1 MKTVKKSLLSLAA
14 LLSACAG
21 PQVLPNYPK
30 HETAVVT
37 TYTNNL
43 GFKGL
48 FASEGTRTVSTRAD
62 MRRTEDEFAFSG
74 FVMKHLAKARDGA
87 RIRRLDKRLLWDLDL
102 AAKTYTECPLSGCPA
117 PKREAPAEKKPE
129 RRPEQ
134 PQKKPSCKLTMTKNS
149 FTVKATGQTKNVN
162 GFDAKE
168 YQVAWDVVA
177 QDKDKNKDTSSV
189 AVSIWTT
196 SEDDPR
202 IKAVRAV
209 ERRFESA
216 LRGQLPEESA
226 MNKAIP
232 ADALKIIELEFMN
245 NFSAGQRSALLNAGR
260 ELAKIHGLPVSTTLN
275 WYLDGNACQTA
286 PAPQEKQERSSQG
299 LDFSRGLGGLLGS
312 AASGAAQKGVENQAK
327 GMAGKPVF
335 GFVEELKAMKVEP
348 ASDGL
353 FVPPPGFKL
362 AGRR

>member
-1 MKTVKKSLLSLAA
+1 MKPIIIAVAAVLLSG
-14 LLSACAG
+14 CAG
-21 PQVLPNYPK
+21 QQVLSNYPS
-30 HETAVVT
+30 HDTAIVK

-62 MRRTEDEFAFSG
+62 MRRAEDEFAFSG

-87 RIRRLDKRLLWDLDL
+87 RIWRLDKKLLWDVDL
-102 AAKTYTECPLSGCPA
+102 AAKTYSECPLSGCPA
-117 PKREAPAEKKPE
+117 PKRAAPAEKQPE

-149 FTVKATGQTKNVN
+149 FTVKATGQTKTVN

-168 YQVAWDVVA
+168 YQVSWDVVA

-189 AVSIWTT
+189 GVTIWTA

-202 IKAVRAV
+202 IKAARAV
-209 ERRFESA
+209 DRRFESA
-216 LRGQLPEESA
+216 LRGQLPDESA

-232 ADALKIIELEFMN
+232 AAALKIIELEFVN
-245 NFSAGQRSALLNAGR
+245 NFSADQRSALLNAGK

-275 WYLDGNACQTA
+275 WNLDGNACSAA
-286 PAPQEKQERSSQG
+286 PPQEKPAESPG
-299 LDFSRGLGGLLGS
+299 LDLTHGLGGLMGS
-312 AASGAAQKGVENQAK
+312 AASGAVSKD
-327 GMAGKPVF
+327 MAGKPVF
-335 GFVEELKAMKVEP
+335 GFVEELKEMKVEP

-362 AGRR
+362 VERR